1 MKEKMNESGRGKR
14 ETEREMGRACDLI
27 AHATADIKFCLLRV
41 MRMSVS
47 TKL

>member
-1 MKEKMNESGRGKR
+1 MRVGEEKERA
-14 ETEREMGRACDLI
+14 REMGRACDLI

-41 MRMSVS
+41 MTMSVS